1 MDVFQ
6 PFLVNQRID
15 NEVKLFSVLNTL
27 VMLLVE
33 VEIRKMVQGD
43 EE

>member
-6 PFLVNQRID
+6 PFMLNQKID
-15 NEVKLFSVLNTL
+15 NEVMLFSVLDTL
-27 VMLLVE
+27 VMLMVE
-33 VEIRKMVQGD
+33 VEIRKMIQDD